1 MILCGSIRRWPP
13 FSTSSCGIAA
23 SGIVAFAASFVM
35 AADAGD
41 NIGDTS
47 TSCDAASAGVPRH
60 THRQA
65 TPSWIST
72 SDKINAECN
81 MYWANTDHDAGT
93 SGAFNPGQSD
103 YFEVK
108 LTSIGRDDNEKTPV
122 HPPVANQQSSQILR
136 NRIAVL
142 PNIITKEE
150 CATIA
155 KDTERILE
163 ENKAQNIKGRKTES
177 WATYSRFSS
186 ESHQVMDRLLGQH
199 VLEFLDR
206 RMPEISEEILKGQS
220 TYSDFKSFTRKIGE
234 KNKKDIASFCWDDP
248 VVIKYDAGN
257 QLAPHEDMRDLTIVV
272 PLNPLKGDFPLPLT
286 GGGTRFWLEGT
297 TPECATADTGVLLKP
312 PAGWGIIF
320 NGDITH
326 SGESVEAGTRFVL
339 MTSIVLD
346 SESEEEEDD
355 DDDDK
360 TDDVEDE
367 TE

>member
-1 MILCGSIRRWPP
+1 MMRSSMRRWAPL
-13 FSTSSCGIAA
+13 STPSCGLAA
-23 SGIVAFAASFVM
+23 SGAVAIAVSFVM
-35 AADAGD
+35 AADAD
-41 NIGDTS
+41 DSIGDTS
-47 TSCDAASAGVPRH
+47 TSCDAASRRLGVPSH
-60 THRQA
+60 NNRQV
-65 TPSWIST
+65 TPCWIRT
-72 SDKINAECN
+72 SDKTNVECN
-81 MYWANTDHDAGT
+81 THRANAAHGAGT
-93 SGAFNPGQSD
+93 TCSGAFNPGQSD

-108 LTSIGRDDNEKTPV
+108 LIRRDDNEKA
-122 HPPVANQQSSQILR
+122 PVANQQPSQILY

-155 KDTERILE
+155 KDTERILG
-163 ENKAQNIKGRKTES
+163 ENKARNIQGRKTES

-186 ESHQVMDRLLGQH
+186 ESQQVMDRLLGQH

-206 RMPEISEEILKGQS
+206 RMPEISEAILKGQS
-220 TYSDFKSFTRKIGE
+220 PCSDFKSFTRKIGK
-234 KNKKDIASFCWDDP
+234 KNGKDITNFCWDDP

-297 TPECATADTGVLLKP
+297 TPACAISDDGVLLKP

-320 NGDITH
+320 NGEITH

-346 SESEEEEDD
+346 NECESEDEEEE
-355 DDDDK
+355 K
-360 TDDVEDE
+360 EETDDGEDE

>member
-1 MILCGSIRRWPP
+1 MMMRGSMRRWAP
-13 FSTSSCGIAA
+13 FSTSSCGIAT
-23 SGIVAFAASFVM
+23 SGAVAFAASFVM

-41 NIGDTS
+41 SIGDTS
-47 TSCDAASAGVPRH
+47 TSCDAASASVPSH

-72 SDKINAECN
+72 SDKTNAECR
-81 MYWANTDHDAGT
+81 MHRANTARDAGT

-108 LTSIGRDDNEKTPV
+108 LIGRDDKEKTPV
-122 HPPVANQQSSQILR
+122 HPPVANQQSSQILH
-136 NRIAVL
+136 NRIVVL

-150 CATIA
+150 CAGIA
-155 KDTERILE
+155 KETERILE
-163 ENKAQNIKGRKTES
+163 ENKAQNIQGRKTES
-177 WATYSRFSS
+177 WATYSRFN
-186 ESHQVMDRLLGQH
+186 SHSQQVMDRLLGQH

-206 RMPEISEEILKGQS
+206 RMPEISKEILKGHS
-220 TYSDFKSFTRKIGE
+220 TCSDFKSFTRKIG
-234 KNKKDIASFCWDDP
+234 KKSGKDITRFCWDDP

-257 QLAPHEDMRDLTIVV
+257 RLAPHEDMRDLTIVV
-272 PLNPLKGDFPLPLT
+272 PLNPLKGEFPLPLT

-297 TPECATADTGVLLKP
+297 TPECATANDGVLLRP

-320 NGDITH
+320 NGEITH

-346 SESEEEEDD
+346 NESESEEEEEE
-355 DDDDK
+355 
-360 TDDVEDE
+360 EDE
-367 TE
+367 KE